1 MPMPEPNDGE
11 TKSDFMDRCMGDDV
25 MVSEYPDEDQR
36 YKVCEKQ
43 WDENRGGIME
53 IRGFKF
59 ETREAEDEGHF
70 EGIANAYDVIDDYG
84 SKFQRGAF
92 KKTLEEQDKIP
103 LVWFHDPTQ
112 PIGQARA
119 WETDG
124 GLEVDGE
131 LDLNIQ
137 KAQEVYSGMQM
148 GYVDTMSIGFE
159 TIQSD
164 TNSDG
169 IEIKKEAKLYEAS
182 PLTQNFAANPGAEI
196 GEVRSTIKG
205 IRRINQS
212 IKDETK
218 RDLDEAINEL
228 RQIVDELDTEEE
240 ASEEES
246 IDEVLKEARKTTEEA
261 IARVKG
267 GSRETTSDQDSPQG
281 SRSAGIDPQIV
292 EEIERAANE
301 IN

>member
-1 MPMPEPNDGE
+1 
-11 TKSDFMDRCMGDDV
+11 
-25 MVSEYPDEDQR
+25 
-36 YKVCEKQ
+36 
-43 WDENRGGIME
+43 ME

-70 EGIANAYDVIDDYG
+70 EGIANAYDVIDDYE

-119 WETDG
+119 WETDE
-124 GLEVDGE
+124 GLKVDGE

-240 ASEEES
+240 ANEEES
-246 IDEVLKEARKTTEEA
+246 IDEVLKEARQTTEEA